1 MNGIDNTSISELCQ
15 SWEKIRP
22 RNESENLTILLY
34 NCECLST
41 HLSDL
46 DILLSG
52 YLPHVIILTGVGSQI
67 RKMPSVPNY
76 YWHKQEGSNSFGGV
90 AILVHNSIKTKVIH
104 SVENFLLVDLN
115 VTMSSILI
123 GAVYVPP
130 KQKPPLEEFEK
141 FLNKKY
147 TFLGISMLNILNG
160 YAILIIVVEFY

>member
-1 MNGIDNTSISELCQ
+1 MNGITILLFPNCVNHGK
-15 SWEKIRP
+15 KIRP
-22 RNESENLTILLY
+22 RNESENLIVLLY

-46 DILLSG
+46 DILLSV
-52 YLPHVIILTGVGSQI
+52 YLPHVVILTGVGSQI

-115 VTMSSILI
+115 VTISSILI
-123 GAVYVPP
+123 GTV
-130 KQKPPLEEFEK
+130 
-141 FLNKKY
+141 
-147 TFLGISMLNILNG
+147 
-160 YAILIIVVEFY
+160 